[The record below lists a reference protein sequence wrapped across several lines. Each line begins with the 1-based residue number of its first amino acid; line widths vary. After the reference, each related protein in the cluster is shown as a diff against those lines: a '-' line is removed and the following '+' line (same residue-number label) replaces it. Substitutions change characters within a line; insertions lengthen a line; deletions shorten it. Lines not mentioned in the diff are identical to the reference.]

1 MTFTW
6 ISLVGHA
13 SFLLAAIS
21 FLMRSM
27 VWLRLLAIGSL
38 LIGIAYNAHIAQTE
52 PELWTVVGWQ
62 VVFLAI
68 NITQSILLVIANSEV
83 PLSEQQR
90 TLLAETFPMMRARS
104 FVRLME
110 AGQELRP
117 APGTPLVEYGASMN
131 SLLLV
136 TKGSLALI
144 GPHNDVQMM
153 GRGRMVGDI
162 TATIGEN
169 YGGSPYQI
177 IAGEGAEI
185 ITIPHAA
192 IASLRNKHPDFAFAF
207 TDGIVRGIAKK
218 VELLIPTIVA
228 GSNRQEVVLT
238 DEQRL
243 AHALLLS
250 SMPTCFVKELF
261 SLGIRELFEKGA
273 VITNDDRVGIIVKGM
288 VRIARADDQ
297 HIILEDGNFL
307 GEIGFVA
314 QQEFAVKSVTYAERA
329 TQVVWLSHVDLR
341 SLEQANP
348 SLYISFLNCIA
359 KNLAVKLTK
368 PLIPHASGSEVGIY
382 AFGRGAST
390 NCA

>member
-1 MTFTW
+1 MVDYQNKAVKYIVKFGN
-6 ISLVGHA
+6 VG
-13 SFLLAAIS
+13 I
-21 FLMRSM
+21 
-27 VWLRLLAIGSL
+27 V
-38 LIGIAYNAHIAQTE
+38 Q
-52 PELWTVVGWQ
+52 
-62 VVFLAI
+62 
-68 NITQSILLVIANSEV
+68 LLVDRIY
-83 PLSEQQR
+83 
-90 TLLAETFPMMRARS
+90 
-104 FVRLME
+104 RLK
-110 AGQELRP
+110 
-117 APGTPLVEYGASMN
+117 V
-131 SLLLV
+131 
-136 TKGSLALI
+136 
-144 GPHNDVQMM
+144 
-153 GRGRMVGDI
+153 
-162 TATIGEN
+162 
-169 YGGSPYQI
+169 
-177 IAGEGAEI
+177 
-185 ITIPHAA
+185 
-192 IASLRNKHPDFAFAF
+192 

-368 PLIPHASGSEVGIY
+368 PLIPNASGSEVGIY

>member
-192 IASLRNKHPDFAFAF
+192 IASLRNKNPDFAFAF

-314 QQEFAVKSVTYAERA
+314 QQEFAVKSVTYAEHA

-368 PLIPHASGSEVGIY
+368 PLIPNASGSEVGIY